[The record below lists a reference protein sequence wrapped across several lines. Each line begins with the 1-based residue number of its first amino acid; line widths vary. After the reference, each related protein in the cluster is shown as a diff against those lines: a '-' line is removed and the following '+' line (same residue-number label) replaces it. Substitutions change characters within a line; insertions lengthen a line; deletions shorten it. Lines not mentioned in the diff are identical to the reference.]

1 MITEKQITV
10 EIKIKWKK
18 KIILFTKKSLNS
30 SDIKS
35 LFSVNTTWPTT
46 RKNYCKTLQ
55 TLHRGLHSSIKM
67 KHSIKLLNFVF
78 ENWK

>member
-35 LFSVNTTWPTT
+35 LFSVNTT
-46 RKNYCKTLQ
+46 
-55 TLHRGLHSSIKM
+55 
-67 KHSIKLLNFVF
+67 
-78 ENWK
+78 